1 MIRKD
6 RSDEYKQK
14 YGRNKGGGIAVYFKD
29 HLKVEKKDYLTD
41 AVEEILWVQVKT
53 KESFMLGV
61 VYRAEYTDVINEK
74 PGECKL
80 EENIR
85 KASEVTNR
93 LILTGDLNID
103 TKSTNVKTIHLKEVY
118 KCYGLSQYVKKPTR
132 VDPKSGKPTTIDH
145 IWSNKEVNLIKTTG
159 TFTGMSDHFGTYMRL
174 NLQQQAAEKE
184 TIKYRCFKKYNPCNY
199 SDDLNT
205 KLTNSD
211 VNKYLEEKDVN
222 GATEELIKIMQ
233 QTADMHAPQKEFT
246 VGNEKSKIKWFTEE
260 LKEKIIEKNELL
272 TDYFMSGI
280 QSLQDRAKKL
290 KNEINHIKR
299 KLKKIYYTDKIEEA
313 EGDTNKLW
321 KVLKEVTGTGK
332 TKENVEPEMIDQA
345 KANKYN
351 KFFATV
357 GVEIQKQLEVQ
368 THRTD
373 FTDLQG
379 FEFEDESTETVT
391 KLIDKIRADV
401 AVGCDK
407 ISARLIKDSKTV
419 IAPYIAKIINVGY
432 RTSTFPNCMK
442 TTVIKP
448 LHKKKSTDD
457 IANYRPISIL
467 PTLSKVFERAATNQM
482 VSYLESNNK
491 INKNQH
497 AYRSKHSTVTCLVE
511 VLNYI
516 YKLVDQKRCT
526 ALASLDLSKAFDS
539 ISHTLIL
546 HKLSKLGIGES
557 CLKWIKSYL
566 NDRKQRTKF
575 KSYLSSEETVESGIP
590 QGSIIGPLLF
600 ICFTNDLAEEFT
612 DCKMVSYADDTQLIV
627 DAENMHQLKE
637 KIEKVIKTAQKW
649 YEANSMKNNIG
660 KTEILILNSGKG
672 KKHLKIKVI
681 DEGEP
686 VTIETMDSIKI
697 LGVVLDQNLNW
708 KKQVNAVK
716 RKSMN
721 TIRNLNRVNNLL
733 PVKYRTQLYKSL
745 AEPHFSYADVAWGG
759 CGVTNA
765 KNLQLAQNFAARSI
779 LGMKKSASAKTALR
793 KLKFLNLQQRRTVH
807 EAVFAHKSLLN
818 KHPDN
823 INSIYQQHLPTRN
836 TRGAASERL
845 NVPKH
850 KTSKYEQSPLFR
862 TIKTWNAVPA
872 HIEKGDVRK
881 HKTAFQQHLINRT
894 L

>member
-1 MIRKD
+1 MTFILFPT
-6 RSDEYKQK
+6 SPFSTLTVQ
-14 YGRNKGGGIAVYFKD
+14 FK
-29 HLKVEKKDYLTD
+29 
-41 AVEEILWVQVKT
+41 
-53 KESFMLGV
+53 
-61 VYRAEYTDVINEK
+61 
-74 PGECKL
+74 
-80 EENIR
+80 
-85 KASEVTNR
+85 
-93 LILTGDLNID
+93 
-103 TKSTNVKTIHLKEVY
+103 
-118 KCYGLSQYVKKPTR
+118 
-132 VDPKSGKPTTIDH
+132 
-145 IWSNKEVNLIKTTG
+145 
-159 TFTGMSDHFGTYMRL
+159 
-174 NLQQQAAEKE
+174 
-184 TIKYRCFKKYNPCNY
+184 
-199 SDDLNT
+199 
-205 KLTNSD
+205 
-211 VNKYLEEKDVN
+211 
-222 GATEELIKIMQ
+222 
-233 QTADMHAPQKEFT
+233 
-246 VGNEKSKIKWFTEE
+246 
-260 LKEKIIEKNELL
+260 
-272 TDYFMSGI
+272 
-280 QSLQDRAKKL
+280 
-290 KNEINHIKR
+290 
-299 KLKKIYYTDKIEEA
+299 
-313 EGDTNKLW
+313 
-321 KVLKEVTGTGK
+321 
-332 TKENVEPEMIDQA
+332 
-345 KANKYN
+345 
-351 KFFATV
+351 
-357 GVEIQKQLEVQ
+357 
-368 THRTD
+368 
-373 FTDLQG
+373 
-379 FEFEDESTETVT
+379 
-391 KLIDKIRADV
+391 
-401 AVGCDK
+401 
-407 ISARLIKDSKTV
+407 
-419 IAPYIAKIINVGY
+419 
-432 RTSTFPNCMK
+432 
-442 TTVIKP
+442 
-448 LHKKKSTDD
+448 
-457 IANYRPISIL
+457 
-467 PTLSKVFERAATNQM
+467 
-482 VSYLESNNK
+482 
-491 INKNQH
+491 
-497 AYRSKHSTVTCLVE
+497 
-511 VLNYI
+511 
-516 YKLVDQKRCT
+516 
-526 ALASLDLSKAFDS
+526 
-539 ISHTLIL
+539 
-546 HKLSKLGIGES
+546 
-557 CLKWIKSYL
+557 

-575 KSYLSSEETVESGIP
+575 KSYLSCEETVESGIP

-697 LGVVLDQNLNW
+697 LGVVLDKNLNW

-765 KNLQLAQNFAARSI
+765 KNLQLAQNFEARSI